1 MSQDA
6 PSQNNDS
13 RYNAAEVEP
22 RWQAVWEKGDIYRAD
37 DKSDKP
43 KFYALEMF
51 PYPSGRIHMGHV
63 RNYAMGDVVARYK
76 KARGFEVLHPMG
88 WDSFGMP
95 AENAAIATGGHPK
108 DWTYGNI
115 DAMKAPMKRLGFALD
130 WSREFATSDEAYYKQ
145 QQAIFLKF
153 WEKGLVYRKT
163 AKVNWDPV
171 DNTVLANEQVIDG
184 KGWRSGAVVEQ
195 RDMDQWFF
203 KITEYAEELLEGL
216 DGLDRWPEKVKT
228 MQANW
233 IGRSEGCEMHF
244 DYTLDSAGD
253 IAKIAEADAIRAW
266 GGNPSDIQGSSLF
279 YDGRT
284 PKIEATLKYS
294 DGAESKVINVSPDIV
309 SFYRWLT
316 VFTTR
321 PDTLFGASFLALSP
335 DHPLTKRLAE
345 TNPDIDVFRAE
356 CTKIGT
362 TEEAIATAE
371 KLGFD
376 TGLRV
381 KHPFDETKTLPVWIA
396 NFVLMGYGTGAIF
409 GCPAHD
415 QRDFDFAKKYGL
427 PILPVVQPPS
437 TNHPVEGRGPSPEPS
452 NKAQEQE
459 MDPVLQRDEWELE
472 EAYIGEGTLINSGF
486 LNGLSKDEG
495 IRAAIAK
502 IEEME
507 LGEGT
512 TQYRLRD
519 WGVSRQRYW
528 GCPIPVIKC
537 ESCGPQPV
545 AEADLPVQLP
555 YKHID
560 LNIPGNPL
568 DRHPT
573 FKHGTEDNPVT
584 CPKCGSKAERETD
597 TLDTFADSSWYF
609 ARFAGG
615 QGNGQPDDAPFDK
628 AIASDWL
635 PVDQYVGGVEHA
647 VLHLLYARFFT
658 RGLRDCG
665 LLDLPSGEPF
675 AGLFTQGMVTHA
687 VFTDEDGNYVMPADV
702 IEDGNQL
709 LHIESKKIITKGD
722 VIKMSKS
729 KKNVVDPDEII
740 EGYGADVARWFV
752 LSDSPPER
760 DVEWTESGVIGAWRF
775 SKKVWSLV
783 ADCEKMDPMSIATDA
798 KGDALALRRFAHKAL
813 EKITAGIES
822 FRFNTSVAQIY
833 ELTNALK
840 KYKANDAAKAEALG
854 ILIRVIAPFMPH
866 LAEECWSHLGG
877 EGLCYHA
884 PWPEVDPAMLVEDEV
899 TLPIQVNG
907 KRRSELTA
915 PKDISKEEAEKLAL
929 ADEAII
935 RAIEGL
941 QVRKVIVVPGRIIN
955 IVAS

>member
-1 MSQDA
+1 MSE
-6 PSQNNDS
+6 

-22 RWQAVWEKGDIYRAD
+22 RWQQVWEESDVYRAD
-37 DKSDKP
+37 NTSDKP

-76 KARGFEVLHPMG
+76 KARGYEVLHPMG

-95 AENAAIATGGHPK
+95 AENAAIEIGGHPK

-115 DAMKAPMKRLGFALD
+115 ETMKEPLGRLGFALD

-145 QQAIFLKF
+145 QQYIFIKF
-153 WEKGLVYRKT
+153 WENDLVYRKT

-203 KITEYAEELLEGL
+203 KITKYAQELLDGL
-216 DGLDRWPEKVKT
+216 DGLERWPEKVKT

-233 IGRSEGCEMHF
+233 IGKSEGLEMRF
-244 DYTLDSAGD
+244 EWTDGDKIFGDKLYTGP
-253 IAKIAEADAIRAW
+253 E
-266 GGNPSDIQGSSLF
+266 
-279 YDGRT
+279 
-284 PKIEATLKYS
+284 
-294 DGAESKVINVSPDIV
+294 
-309 SFYRWLT
+309 

-321 PDTLFGASFLALSP
+321 PDTLYGASFIALSP
-335 DHPLTKRLAE
+335 DHPITKVLAE
-345 TNPDIDVFRAE
+345 QNNEVEAFRAE
-356 CTKIGT
+356 CAKIGT
-362 TEEAIATAE
+362 TEEAIATAD

-376 TGLRV
+376 TGLKV
-381 KHPFDETKTLPVWIA
+381 KHPFTGETLPVWVA

-415 QRDFDFAKKYGL
+415 QRDLDFARKYNL
-427 PILPVVQPPS
+427 DITPVILPDSEDAASYDVGS
-437 TNHPVEGRGPSPEPS
+437 
-452 NKAQEQE
+452 
-459 MDPVLQRDEWELE
+459 
-472 EAYIGEGTLINSGF
+472 EAYTGEGTLFNSNF
-486 LNGLSKDEG
+486 LNGLNKTDG
-495 IRAAIAK
+495 ITAAITK
-502 IEEME
+502 IEEMK
-507 LGEGT
+507 LGQGVT
-512 TQYRLRD
+512 NYRLRD

-528 GCPIPVIKC
+528 GCPIPVIH
-537 ESCGPQPV
+537 CGDCGVIPV
-545 AEADLPVQLP
+545 PKADLPVALP
-555 YKHID
+555 YDINFDK
-560 LNIPGNPL
+560 PGNPL

-573 FKHGTEDNPVT
+573 FKDVD
-584 CPKCGSKAERETD
+584 CPKCGKAARRETD

-615 QGNGQPDDAPFDK
+615 NTDDRPFDK
-628 AIASDWL
+628 KIASDWL
-635 PVDQYVGGVEHA
+635 PVDQYVGGIEHA
-647 VLHLLYARFFT
+647 VLHLLYSRFFT

-687 VFTDEDGNYVMPADV
+687 VFTDADGNYVMPANVD
-702 IEDGNQL
+702 EKDGKL
-709 LHIESKKIITKGD
+709 VHLETGKIITKGD

-729 KKNVVDPDEII
+729 KKNVVDPNDII

-760 DVEWTESGVIGAWRF
+760 DVEWTEAGVIGAWRF
-775 SKKVWSLV
+775 ANKVWALV
-783 ADCEKMDPMSIATDA
+783 SETPKMNPMSVASDST
-798 KGDALALRRFAHKAL
+798 GDALELRRFAHKAMA
-813 EKITAGIES
+813 KITAGIES

-854 ILIRVIAPFMPH
+854 MLIRAIAPFMPH
-866 LAEECWSHLGG
+866 LSEESWSHLNGQD
-877 EGLCYHA
+877 ESLGLCYHA
-884 PWPEVDPAMLVEDEV
+884 PWPTIDESLLVEDTV
-899 TLPIQVNG
+899 TLPLQVNG
-907 KRRSELTA
+907 KRRGEITVTA
-915 PKDISKEEAEKLAL
+915 DISKEEAEKLAL
-929 ADEAII
+929 ADPGVMRTID
-935 RAIEGL
+935 GL
-941 QVRKVIVVPGRIIN
+941 TVRKVIVVPGRIIN

>member
-1 MSQDA
+1 MSETD
-6 PSQNNDS
+6 NS

-22 RWQAVWEKGDIYRAD
+22 RWQKLWAERDVYRAD

-76 KARGFEVLHPMG
+76 KANGFEVLHPMG
-88 WDSFGMP
+88 WDAFGMP
-95 AENAAIATGGHPK
+95 AENAAKESGGHPK

-115 DAMKAPMKRLGFALD
+115 DAMRAPMQRLGFALD
-130 WSREFATSDEAYYKQ
+130 WSREFATCDEAYYKQ

-153 WEKGLVYRKT
+153 WEKDLVYRKT

-203 KITEYAEELLEGL
+203 KITNYAEELLDGL
-216 DGLDRWPEKVKT
+216 DTLDRWPEKVRT

-233 IGRSEGCEMHF
+233 IGKSEGCQMRFEWLE
-244 DYTLDSAGD
+244 T
-253 IAKIAEADAIRAW
+253 EPE
-266 GGNPSDIQGSSLF
+266 PSPLL
-279 YDGRT
+279 
-284 PKIEATLKYS
+284 ATAQS
-294 DGAESKVINVSPDIV
+294 I
-309 SFYRWLT
+309 SFEVMPEGVE

-321 PDTLFGASFLALSP
+321 PDTLFGASFIALSP
-335 DHPLTKRLAE
+335 DHHLTKKLAR
-345 TNPDIDVFRAE
+345 TNPKLEEFRKE
-356 CTKIGT
+356 CAKIGT
-362 TEEAIATAE
+362 TEEAIATAP

-376 TGLRV
+376 TNLLV
-381 KHPFDETKTLPVWIA
+381 EHPFIEGKTLPVWIA

-415 QRDFDFAKKYGL
+415 QRDLDFARKYNL
-427 PILPVVQPPS
+427 DVTPVVLP
-437 TNHPVEGRGPSPEPS
+437 EGES
-452 NKAQEQE
+452 A
-459 MDPVLQRDEWELE
+459 E
-472 EAYIGEGTLINSGF
+472 EYTIENDAYVGEGTLFNSDF
-486 LNGLSKDEG
+486 LNGLNKDEG
-495 IRAAIAK
+495 ISAAIAK
-502 IEEME
+502 VEEMD
-507 LGEGT
+507 LGKGV

-528 GCPIPVIKC
+528 GCPIPVIHC
-537 ESCGPQPV
+537 EDCGAVPV
-545 AEADLPVQLP
+545 PEKDLPVALP
-555 YKHID
+555 YDNID
-560 LNIPGNPL
+560 LTIPGNPL

-573 FKHGTEDNPVT
+573 FKHCT
-584 CPKCGSKAERETD
+584 CPKCGKAARRETD

-615 QGNGQPDDAPFDK
+615 NTEDRPFDNK
-628 AIASDWL
+628 TASEWL

-665 LLDLPSGEPF
+665 LIDLPSGEPF

-687 VFTDEDGNYVMPADV
+687 VFTDEDGEYVLPADV

-709 LHIESKKIITKGD
+709 LHIESKKIIEKGD

-775 SKKVWSLV
+775 SKKVWALV
-783 ADCEKMDPMSIATDA
+783 AGMEAGNPSVTAKDA
-798 KGDALALRRFAHKAL
+798 KGDALELRRFAHKAL

-833 ELTNALK
+833 ELTNALG
-840 KYKANDAAKAEALG
+840 KYKANDDAKMEALG
-854 ILIRVIAPFMPH
+854 ILIRAIAPFMPH
-866 LAEECWSHLGG
+866 LAEECWAKLGG
-877 EGLCYHA
+877 DDLVYHA
-884 PWPEVDPAMLVEDEV
+884 PWPEVDPEMLVEDSI
-899 TLPIQVNG
+899 TLPLQVNG
-907 KRRSELTA
+907 KRRSELKVPA
-915 PKDISKEEAEKLAL
+915 DMSKDDIQSLAL
-929 ADEAII
+929 ADEHVA
-935 RAIEGL
+935 RSIEGL
-941 QVRKVIVVPGRIIN
+941 TVRKVIIVPGRIVN
-955 IVAS
+955 IVAN

>member
-1 MSQDA
+1 MSQDD
-6 PSQNNDS
+6 NS

-22 RWQAVWEKGDIYRAD
+22 RWQAVWEKGDIFRAD
-37 DKSDKP
+37 DKSERE

-76 KARGFEVLHPMG
+76 KARGFEVLHPLG

-216 DGLDRWPEKVKT
+216 DTLDRWPEKVRT

-233 IGRSEGCEMHF
+233 IGKSEGAVIHF
-244 DYTLDSAGD
+244 LLASDGGFVLNVGTGESTQIEESENSSYSR
-253 IAKIAEADAIRAW
+253 IAKLE
-266 GGNPSDIQGSSLF
+266 GNEDPEN
-279 YDGRT
+279 Y
-284 PKIEATLKYS
+284 KI
-294 DGAESKVINVSPDIV
+294 D
-309 SFYRWLT
+309 

-321 PDTLFGASFLALSP
+321 PDTLFGASFVAISP
-335 DHPLTKRLAE
+335 DHPISKLLAKSDKAVE
-345 TNPDIDVFRAE
+345 NFIKE
-356 CTKIGT
+356 CAQIGT
-362 TEEAIATAE
+362 TEEAIANAP
-371 KLGFD
+371 KLGFN
-376 TGLRV
+376 TGLV
-381 KHPFDETKTLPVWIA
+381 VTNWFNDEPLPVWIA
-396 NFVLMGYGTGAIF
+396 NFVLIGYGTGAVF

-415 QRDFDFAKKYGL
+415 QRDLDFARKYK
-427 PILPVVQPPS
+427 LPVK
-437 TNHPVEGRGPSPEPS
+437 PV
-452 NKAQEQE
+452 
-459 MDPVLQRDEWELE
+459 VLPDGEDAKTFKIND
-472 EAYIGEGTLINSGF
+472 EAYTGDGTLYNSEF
-486 LNGLSKDEG
+486 LNGLSKQEG
-495 IRAAIAK
+495 IKTAIA
-502 IEEME
+502 E
-507 LGEGT
+507 LETGQGYQGHKEIT
-512 TQYRLRD
+512 YRLRD

-555 YKHID
+555 YEHID

-584 CPKCGSKAERETD
+584 CPKCGAKAERETD

-615 QGNGQPDDAPFDK
+615 NTTDTPIGK
-628 AIASDWL
+628 AANDWL

-687 VFTDEDGNYVMPADV
+687 VFTDENGEYVMPADV
-702 IEDGNQL
+702 DEKDGKLIDLNTGK
-709 LHIESKKIITKGD
+709 SVTKGD

-783 ADCEKMDPMSIATDA
+783 SETEKMNPMSVAADA

-833 ELTNALK
+833 ELANALK

-877 EGLCYHA
+877 KGLCYHA
-884 PWPEVDPAMLVEDEV
+884 PWPEVDPAMLIEDEV

-915 PKDISKEEAEKLAL
+915 PKDIPKDEAEKLAL
-929 ADEAII
+929 ADEAIK
-935 RAIEGL
+935 RAIDGL
-941 QVRKVIVVPGRIIN
+941 TVRKVIVVPGRIIN